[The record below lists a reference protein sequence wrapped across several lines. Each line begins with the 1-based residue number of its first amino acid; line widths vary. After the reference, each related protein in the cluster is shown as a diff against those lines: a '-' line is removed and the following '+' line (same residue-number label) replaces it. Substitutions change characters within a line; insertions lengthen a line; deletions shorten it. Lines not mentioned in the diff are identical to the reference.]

1 MFFIWQQKPEDAP
14 IEMYIFTNNNIYYN
28 ISLLYTFDIISLN
41 LKNTKN
47 IQKILLPVVVYIKDT
62 TVTQNDFSRQISIL
76 VNCENFKKNTLKI
89 L

>member
-1 MFFIWQQKPEDAP
+1 
-14 IEMYIFTNNNIYYN
+14 MYIFTNNNIYYN